1 MIVNALSKD
10 AHYFTLDVHGGA
22 ILTEPLKFKQY
33 DNNSRVL
40 AIELTMHD
48 DMKVDLRDARVDIW
62 VYKPDGNLIVKAVD
76 KDNID
81 LVSSIVMI
89 PLTNQMLAV
98 APSIHCEIVVTYA
111 DKSTLSF
118 PIFTVEIEESNI
130 DTDAV
135 VSTSEFD
142 LFYDALYRME
152 QWMRD
157 YLTKYDVIDRAFK
170 TKLEA
175 IEQERVRIV
184 AEFEKLNNDLI
195 RQNEVKFEELK
206 QATIGEFNTWLRE
219 AKALFAYV
227 GREIEKRFNELE
239 QKATDLCND
248 IEKMKNTS
256 NENLQVILSNRAES
270 DKQLEIITA
279 NTTESREQ
287 LNAVGELIDETEQRI
302 ETLEGRMDE
311 FDEHYR
317 QAKADELLRTQAEN
331 ARKSAEEIRV
341 TQESLRVNSET
352 RRIESENTRLANE
365 EVRVEAEDLRV
376 EAETE
381 RIANEEDRKQGYATM
396 QDQIIDIDE
405 KVDPFSATVSVSPS
419 VAEKGSTVSEIV
431 VKWNYNK
438 GIVTQSIN
446 GGDVP
451 ISDRTKAISGEF
463 TTNEIVTLK
472 ATSVTKRTISK
483 NATLT
488 FKNGIYYGASSS
500 ATYDSNLIGGLTKVL
515 DENKARTITVN
526 AGSGQ
531 YIYYSYPS
539 RLGTASFNVG
549 GFDGGFNE
557 VARINFINASGYT
570 EEYIIYKSTNANLGN
585 TTVVIK

>member
-1 MIVNALSKD
+1 MIINALSKD
-10 AHYFTLDVHGGA
+10 AHYFTLDVHNGA
-22 ILTEPLKFKQY
+22 ILTEPLKFKQH

-62 VYKPDGNLIVKAVD
+62 VYKQDGHSVVKAVD
-76 KDNID
+76 RDNID
-81 LVSSIVMI
+81 LASSIVMI
-89 PLTNQMLAV
+89 PLTRQMLAV
-98 APSIHCEIVVTYA
+98 APSIQCEIVVTYA
-111 DKSTLSF
+111 DKSVLSF
-118 PIFTVEIEESNI
+118 PIFTVEIEESNV
-130 DTDAV
+130 DTDTL
-135 VSTSEFD
+135 VSSSEFD

-157 YLTKYDVIDRAFK
+157 YLVKYDTIDRAFK
-170 TKLEA
+170 QKLEA

-256 NENLQVILSNRAES
+256 NENLQVILENRAES

-287 LNAVGELIDETEQRI
+287 LEAVGELMNETEHRI

-317 QAKADELLRTQAEN
+317 QAKAEELLRTQAEN

-341 TQESLRVNSET
+341 TQEKSRVNAESSRVSAENARNQAETQRSQAETARNQSEQT
-352 RRIESENTRLANE
+352 RINSENTRIAN
-365 EVRVEAEDLRV
+365 
-376 EAETE
+376 ETE
-381 RIANEEDRKQGYATM
+381 RQSNESTRKTKESERQQKEDERKVAEQNRVTKENERIQAENTRVQSEQSRIQKENERIQLENTRKQQEDSRVASENIRNTKETERNSSEEQRINNETSRINSENARQQGYIEMKET
-396 QDQIIDIDE
+396 
-405 KVDPFSATVSVSPS
+405 VDNIYQT
-419 VAEKGSTVSEIV
+419 
-431 VKWNYNK
+431 
-438 GIVTQSIN
+438 
-446 GGDVP
+446 
-451 ISDRTKAISGEF
+451 
-463 TTNEIVTLK
+463 TLK
-472 ATSVTKRTISK
+472 
-483 NATLT
+483 
-488 FKNGIYYGASSS
+488 Y
-500 ATYDSNLIGGLTKVL
+500 
-515 DENKARTITVN
+515 
-526 AGSGQ
+526 
-531 YIYYSYPS
+531 
-539 RLGTASFNVG
+539 
-549 GFDGGFNE
+549 
-557 VARINFINASGYT
+557 RIV
-570 EEYIIYKSTNANLGN
+570 E
-585 TTVVIK
+585 

>member
-1 MIVNALSKD
+1 MIINALSKD
-10 AHYFTLDVHGGA
+10 AHYFTLDVHNGA
-22 ILTEPLKFKQY
+22 ILTEPLKFKQH

-62 VYKPDGNLIVKAVD
+62 VYKQDGHSVVKAVD
-76 KDNID
+76 RDNID

-89 PLTNQMLAV
+89 PLTRQMLAV
-98 APSIHCEIVVTYA
+98 APSIQCEIVVTYA
-111 DKSTLSF
+111 DKSVLSF
-118 PIFTVEIEESNI
+118 PIFTVEIEESNV
-130 DTDAV
+130 DTDTL
-135 VSTSEFD
+135 VSSSEFD

-157 YLTKYDVIDRAFK
+157 YLVKYDTIDRAFK
-170 TKLEA
+170 QKLEA
-175 IEQERVRIV
+175 IEQERVRII
-184 AEFEKLNNDLI
+184 ADFERLNSDLI
-195 RQNEVKFEELK
+195 IQNRTDFEELK

-219 AKALFAYV
+219 AKALFALA

-256 NENLQVILSNRAES
+256 NENLQVILGNRAES
-270 DKQLEIITA
+270 DKQLETIIA

-287 LNAVGELIDETEQRI
+287 LDAVGELMNETEHRI

-500 ATYDSNLIGGLTKVL
+500 ETYDSNLIGGLTKVL

>member
-98 APSIHCEIVVTYA
+98 APSIQCEIVVTYA

-170 TKLEA
+170 AKLEA

-341 TQESLRVNSET
+341 SQENARVNAESSRVRAENSRVEVESARVQAEQSRANAETTRVQKETERQNNENTRESQENSRQQAETNRIQAETNRVNAETNRATKEGERVQAEISRINAEQSRANAETLRVNAET
-352 RRIESENTRLANE
+352 IRASNE
-365 EVRVEAEDLRV
+365 VSRQDREQERQT
-376 EAETE
+376 AETE
-381 RIANEEDRKQGYATM
+381 RATVERSRVESEELRVSAENERQTGYAEM
-396 QDQIIDIDE
+396 KK
-405 KVDPFSATVSVSPS
+405 KVDEVYAT
-419 VAEKGSTVSEIV
+419 
-431 VKWNYNK
+431 
-438 GIVTQSIN
+438 
-446 GGDVP
+446 
-451 ISDRTKAISGEF
+451 
-463 TTNEIVTLK
+463 TLK
-472 ATSVTKRTISK
+472 
-483 NATLT
+483 
-488 FKNGIYYGASSS
+488 Y
-500 ATYDSNLIGGLTKVL
+500 
-515 DENKARTITVN
+515 
-526 AGSGQ
+526 
-531 YIYYSYPS
+531 
-539 RLGTASFNVG
+539 
-549 GFDGGFNE
+549 
-557 VARINFINASGYT
+557 RII
-570 EEYIIYKSTNANLGN
+570 E
-585 TTVVIK
+585 

>member
-40 AIELTMHD
+40 AVELTMHD

-98 APSIHCEIVVTYA
+98 APSIQCEIVVTYA